1 MSIDFSNLGMWFDLA
16 QTLAVVALWLRK
28 PGEDAS
34 QKVVELSQQATKL
47 NGRVDVMEERVK
59 HMPTAAKLSEL
70 ESEVS
75 GISAQLAGIEDTAKT
90 TRATV
95 QRIEDFLRENR

>member
-1 MSIDFSNLGMWFDLA
+1 MDLDLA
-16 QTLAVVALWLRK
+16 IKAISAINIVLTLSMGAVMWLRK
-28 PGEDAS
+28 PGEDAGA
-34 QKVVELSQQATKL
+34 KVIAL

-59 HMPTAAKLSEL
+59 HMPTAEKLSEL

-75 GISAQLAGIEDTAKT
+75 GIGAQLRGIEDTAKT

>member
-1 MSIDFSNLGMWFDLA
+1 MSNIDFANPSLWLDVA
-16 QTLAVVALWLRK
+16 QTLAVVVLWLRK
-28 PGEDAS
+28 PGEDAGA
-34 QKVVELSQQATKL
+34 KVIAL
-47 NGRVDVMEERVK
+47 NGRVDVMEERVR
-59 HMPTAAKLSEL
+59 HMPTAEKLSEL

-75 GISAQLAGIEDTAKT
+75 GIGAQLRGIEDTAKT

>member
-1 MSIDFSNLGMWFDLA
+1 MSSIDFANPSFWLDVA
-16 QTLAVVALWLRK
+16 QTLAVVVLWLRK
-28 PGEDAS
+28 PGEDAGA
-34 QKVVELSQQATKL
+34 KVIAL

-59 HMPTAAKLSEL
+59 HMPTAEKLSEL

-75 GISAQLAGIEDTAKT
+75 GIGAQLRGIEDTAKT